1 MLARRNPPAVLTTAD
16 LLVCEARL
24 DGHRARHVAAAV
36 GLPANRVKAMRGGV
50 EALLLLLDWYG
61 LALLQVSHEGLRHG
75 MLLAYLERGEDWWR
89 DG

>member
-16 LLVCEARL
+16 LLTCEARL
-24 DGHRARHVAAAV
+24 DGLRAGQLGTQF
-36 GLPANRVKAMRGGV
+36 GLPPNRIKALRAGV

-61 LALLQVSHEGLRHG
+61 LALLHVSHEGLRHG
-75 MLLAYLERGEDWWR
+75 MLLAYLKRGENWWR